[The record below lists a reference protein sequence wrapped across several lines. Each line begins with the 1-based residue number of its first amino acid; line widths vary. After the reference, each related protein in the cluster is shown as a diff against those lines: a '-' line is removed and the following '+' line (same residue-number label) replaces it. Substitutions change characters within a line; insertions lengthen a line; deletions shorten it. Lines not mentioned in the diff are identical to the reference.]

1 MCTLYTYK
9 LADWEVRNLLE
20 HRTLIGTNY
29 PPTEVFPDYEAPA
42 IVQRED
48 GQREVRMMR
57 WGFPE
62 FEGERGVRV
71 NVRHPTSAPWRG
83 KFEVGRRCLVPADA
97 FCEYQDGPSP
107 KAKRWFA
114 RPDGKPFFFAGTWM
128 PWEGAR
134 GTKKNP
140 IVGKHELFT
149 ILTTAANDVVKPVH
163 QKAMPVVL
171 TSEADLEAWLTAPP
185 EDALKL
191 QKPAPDH
198 AVALLLDGG
207 AGVKPL

>member
-9 LADWEVRNLLE
+9 LADWEVRHLLE

-29 PPTEVFPDYEAPA
+29 PPTEVFPDYEAPV

-62 FEGERGVRV
+62 FQGERGVRV
-71 NVRHPTSAPWRG
+71 NVRYPKSAPWHG
-83 KFEVGRRCLVPADA
+83 KFEVGMRCLVPADA

-107 KAKRWFA
+107 KPKRWFA
-114 RPDGKPFFFAGTWM
+114 RPDGKPFFFAGTRMSWD
-128 PWEGAR
+128 GVR

-140 IVGKHELFT
+140 IVGTHELFT

-163 QKAMPVVL
+163 RKAMPVTL
-171 TSEADLEAWLTAPP
+171 TSDADVETWLTAPR
-185 EDALKL
+185 EEALKL
-191 QKPAPDH
+191 QRPAPES
-198 AVALLLDGG
+198 AIVLLSDG
-207 AGVKPL
+207 AADIRRE

>member
-9 LADWEVRNLLE
+9 LADWEVRNLLA
-20 HRTLIGTNY
+20 HQKLIGTNY
-29 PPTEVFPDYEAPA
+29 PPTEVFPDYEAPV

-71 NVRHPTSAPWRG
+71 NVRHPKSEPWRG
-83 KFEVGRRCLVPADA
+83 KFERGMRCLVPAEA

-107 KAKRWFA
+107 KAKRWFG
-114 RPDGKPFFFAGTWM
+114 RPDGKPFFFAGTWA

-140 IVGKHELFT
+140 IVGKHALFT
-149 ILTTAANDVVKPVH
+149 ILTVAPNNVVKPVH
-163 QKAMPVVL
+163 RKAMPVMF
-171 TSEADLEAWLTAPP
+171 TRDAELETWLTA
-185 EDALKL
+185 ETVEALKL
-191 QKPAPDH
+191 QRPADDDAVTLLTDKP
-198 AVALLLDGG
+198 GG
-207 AGVKPL
+207 